1 MDDINPKNSNSNA
14 VPKHTVHVTLA
25 HSYFWYLLPLVL
37 AVFLDMLYPIRVFH
51 DGWAQILGAIFLIVA
66 TFLIYWAQVSS
77 HQLRKTESIT
87 KESFC
92 RGPYCYTRTPTHW
105 GIFLLVLSLGLIL
118 NAFFVMLFT
127 LVSFLITKIFFVK
140 KQEAIL
146 EQKYGAPYLE
156 YKKIVKY

>member
-1 MDDINPKNSNSNA
+1 MTESDSNNINPK
-14 VPKHTVHVTLA
+14 VPKHVVHMTLA
-25 HSYFWYLLPLVL
+25 YSYFWYLLPLVL
-37 AVFLDMLYPIRVFH
+37 AVFLDMLYPLRVFH
-51 DGWAQILGAIFLIVA
+51 NSSAQIAGSILLIIA
-66 TFLIYWAQVSS
+66 TFIIYWAQTTS
-77 HQLRKTESIT
+77 HKLEGQTNIT

-92 RGPYCYTRTPTHW
+92 QGPYCYTRTPTHW
-105 GIFLLVLSLGLIL
+105 GIFLLVFSLGLIL

-127 LVSFLITKIFFVK
+127 FVSFLITKLFFVK